1 MKKLDNLQ
9 NSPFKVL
16 FVTCP
21 NIIEAENIA
30 RILINNRLA
39 ACVNIINNLKSIFTW
54 KGNVEIQEEA
64 LLIIKTTEEKLEEL
78 EETIKKYHSYTVPE
92 IIVIDIKAGNL
103 DYLKWMVEV
112 TT

>member
-9 NSPFKVL
+9 NSPFKVA

-21 NIIEAENIA
+21 NKIEAENIA

-39 ACVNIINNLKSIFTW
+39 ACVNIVNNLKSIFTW
-54 KGNVEIQEEA
+54 KDNVEVYEES
-64 LLIIKTTEEKLEEL
+64 LLIIKTTEERLEQL
-78 EETIKKYHSYTVPE
+78 EETIKKNHSYTVPE
-92 IIVIDIKAGNL
+92 IIVLDIKAGNL
-103 DYLKWMVEV
+103 DYFKWMVEV

>member
-54 KGNVEIQEEA
+54 KGNVETYEEA

>member
-21 NIIEAENIA
+21 NITEAENIA
-30 RILINNRLA
+30 RILINNKLA
-39 ACVNIINNLKSIFTW
+39 ACVNIINNLKS
-54 KGNVEIQEEA
+54 
-64 LLIIKTTEEKLEEL
+64 LIIKTTEERLEEL
-78 EETIKKYHSYTVPE
+78 EETVKKYHSYTVPE
-92 IIVIDIKAGNL
+92 IIAIDIKAGNL

>member
-30 RILINNRLA
+30 RILINNKLA
-39 ACVNIINNLKSIFTW
+39 ACVNIINNLKLKVI
-54 KGNVEIQEEA
+54 I
-64 LLIIKTTEEKLEEL
+64 LI
-78 EETIKKYHSYTVPE
+78 
-92 IIVIDIKAGNL
+92 
-103 DYLKWMVEV
+103 
-112 TT
+112 

>member
-9 NSPFKVL
+9 SSPFKVL

-21 NIIEAENIA
+21 NNIEAENIA
-30 RILINNRLA
+30 RVLVNNKLA
-39 ACVNIINNLKSIFTW
+39 ACVNIISNLKSIFTW
-54 KGNVEIQEEA
+54 KENVEVYEES
-64 LLIIKTTEEKLEEL
+64 LLIIKTTEERLEEV

-92 IIVIDIKAGNL
+92 IIAIDIKAGNL
-103 DYLKWMVEV
+103 DYFKWMVEV

>member
-21 NIIEAENIA
+21 NITEAENIA
-30 RILINNRLA
+30 RILVNNKLA

-54 KGNVEIQEEA
+54 KGNVEIQEEV
-64 LLIIKTTEEKLEEL
+64 LLIIKTTEERLEEL
-78 EETIKKYHSYTVPE
+78 EETVKKYHSYTVPE
-92 IIVIDIKAGNL
+92 IIAIDIKAGNL